1 MLWES
6 PFYPSQCQQ
15 FVTFCKEMYETLTRP
30 RYNLGQKVLRILLFL
45 THRRPTLRIWN
56 HGDPSP
62 TPPWSMLFSRQQ
74 KCSGHTSTLLFWGEG
89 GISWVNRALEGSIL
103 KLHIQRAFFLTFL
116 SKILFSG
123 YWTVCAKV
131 NIWSEKKVFF
141 QGKRIKINFFLNA
154 KMNVDFYLA
163 RSQGCKCSGA
173 GWAYKTV
180 ITVTTRRSCHGHRII
195 MFIAL

>member
-116 SKILFSG
+116 SKIVARVRADDSSNRNNVSRSKRGLRSSTLLQEAG
-123 YWTVCAKV
+123 SLIPAVPH
-131 NIWSEKKVFF
+131 ILEK
-141 QGKRIKINFFLNA
+141 
-154 KMNVDFYLA
+154 
-163 RSQGCKCSGA
+163 
-173 GWAYKTV
+173 
-180 ITVTTRRSCHGHRII
+180 
-195 MFIAL
+195 